1 MLFITCADWGGDIA
15 IYKSLSLIL
24 CFYQSL
30 LLSETSV
37 LKEVRILCH
46 LHKDITNT
54 KVLKFEAAQIM
65 LLKLSERALYR
76 CS

>member
-1 MLFITCADWGGDIA
+1 M

-46 LHKDITNT
+46 LRRDITNT
-54 KVLKFEAAQIM
+54 
-65 LLKLSERALYR
+65 
-76 CS
+76 